1 MLVNQLFEATKPSPE
16 QPYKG
21 SRKKGLKYTELELK
35 GKIERITV
43 QLEGK
48 QSEKFTK
55 VAKRYKQLQRLVN
68 MLKEKQDALNADIR
82 ENLLEYFDEK
92 DKVYTRMV
100 ETISLTAA
108 LSKEVS
114 SGVDVDKD
122 KIIADLI
129 AGIVKLQPKLEKQ
142 VNELLVVVTKA
153 ATTPKKPAAAKL
165 TVKVEEG
172 KIADAWNAIKGY
184 IASALSRLRNMGK
197 EYDAELNALKKQAA
211 ALK

>member
-1 MLVNQLFEATKPSPE
+1 MLVNQLFEATKPSPA
-16 QPYKG
+16 PAYTG
-21 SRKKGLKYTELELK
+21 SRKKNLKYTEMEIK

-43 QLEGK
+43 KLEGK

-68 MLKEKQDALNADIR
+68 TLKEKQDSLNADIR

-108 LSKEVS
+108 LSKEVA
-114 SGVDVDKD
+114 SGENVDHE
-122 KIIADLI
+122 KIVNDLV
-129 AGIVKLQPKLEKQ
+129 AGIIKLQPKLEQQ
-142 VNELLVVVTKA
+142 VTELLAVVTKA
-153 ATTPKKPAAAKL
+153 ATTPKKAAAAKL

-172 KIADAWNAIKGY
+172 KIADVWNAVKGY
-184 IASALSRLRNMGK
+184 IASALSKLRNMGK
-197 EYDAELNALKKQAA
+197 EYDAELAALKKQAA
-211 ALK
+211 QLK

>member
-1 MLVNQLFEATKPSPE
+1 MLVNQLFEATKPSPA

-21 SRKKGLKYTELELK
+21 SRKKGLKYTELEIK
-35 GKIERITV
+35 GKVERITV

-68 MLKEKQDALNADIR
+68 TLKEKQDALNADIR

-108 LSKEVS
+108 LSKEVA
-114 SGVDVDKD
+114 SGENVDHE
-122 KIIADLI
+122 KIVNDLV
-129 AGIVKLQPKLEKQ
+129 AGIIKLQPKLEKQ
-142 VNELLVVVTKA
+142 INELLDVVTKA
-153 ATTPKKPAAAKL
+153 ATTPKKAAAAKL

>member
-1 MLVNQLFEATKPSPE
+1 MLVNQLFEATKPSPA

-21 SRKKGLKYTELELK
+21 SRKKNLKYTELEIK
-35 GKIERITV
+35 GKVERITV

-68 MLKEKQDALNADIR
+68 TLKEKQDALNADIR

-108 LSKEVS
+108 LSKEVA
-114 SGVDVDKD
+114 SGENVDHE
-122 KIIADLI
+122 KIVNDLV
-129 AGIVKLQPKLEKQ
+129 AGIIKLQPKLEKQ
-142 VNELLVVVTKA
+142 INELLDVVTKA
-153 ATTPKKPAAAKL
+153 ATTPKKTAAAKL

-172 KIADAWNAIKGY
+172 KIADAWNAVKGY